1 METRF
6 LFKTLMQSPP
16 EPLRRVMDKLDASD
30 DIGRWEELHLD
41 LSRELARA
49 MLEER
54 LRSVPEP
61 AETPC
66 PRCATSTPESDSSE
80 AGASPP

>member
-6 LFKTLMQSPP
+6 LLKTLMQSPP

-30 DIGRWEELHLD
+30 DIERWEELHLD

-54 LRSVPEP
+54 LRAVPEP

-66 PRCATSTPESDSSE
+66 PRCATPESDSSR